1 MNSFSIQSF
10 GCRVNQAEAFSWADE
25 FQKRGL
31 RFEQEHGRSDLILV
45 NTCTVTARADRDVR
59 NFIRRMHRDNP
70 AAKLVVTGCFAERA
84 AEELKN
90 FPGVW
95 QVVSNLEKEAL
106 PDRILSQTSLPGIT
120 RSRPFRSR
128 ALIKIQDGCDFGC
141 TFCIVPSVR
150 GKSVSHTPDKILADV
165 RAVVEQG
172 FKEVV
177 LAGVHI
183 TLYGRDLDPALSF
196 RGLLEAISAVDGLHR
211 VRLSSLDPRFLD
223 DGLLDYLVS
232 EPRICPHFHLSLQHG
247 ADRIIA
253 RMGRK
258 IKTADYE
265 RILARLHRGLPRAA
279 LGTDI
284 IAGFPGESDE
294 DFAAMCA
301 FLERSPLTY
310 FHVFSFSP
318 RPNTPAAGWTQV
330 HPETKKERASRLR
343 ALAREKNLAF
353 RSGLIGSVCETVI
366 ISHAAADGSGRAL
379 SDNYIDI
386 SLAECRVPEM
396 GLAAVEIVSV
406 DGARTQGRVL
416 EAGKTR
422 PGG

>member
-31 RFEQEHGRSDLILV
+31 RFEEEHSRSDLILV

-59 NFIRRMHRDNP
+59 NFIRRMNRENP
-70 AAKLVVTGCFAERA
+70 EARLVVTGCFAERA
-84 AEELKN
+84 AEELRR

-95 QVVSNLEKEAL
+95 QVVSNLEKEGL
-106 PDRILSQTSLPGIT
+106 PDRILSQPLLHAKT
-120 RSRPFRSR
+120 RFRPFRSR
-128 ALIKIQDGCDFGC
+128 ALVKIQDGCDFAC

-150 GKSVSHTPDKILADV
+150 GRSVSCAKDKILNDV
-165 RAVVEQG
+165 RIMVEQG

-177 LAGVHI
+177 LAGVHL
-183 TLYGRDLDPALSF
+183 TLYGRDLDPPLSF
-196 RGLLEAISAVDGLHR
+196 PELLEEICAVDGLHR
-211 VRLSSLDPRFLD
+211 LRLSSLDPRFMD
-223 DGLLDYLVS
+223 DGLLEHLVS
-232 EPRICPHFHLSLQHG
+232 DPRICPHFHLSLQHG

-258 IKTADYE
+258 IRTADYE
-265 RILARLHRGLPRAA
+265 RILARLQQRLPRAA

-284 IAGFPGESDE
+284 IVGFPGETDE
-294 DFAAMCA
+294 DFAAMTA

-318 RPNTPAAGWTQV
+318 RPNTPAAAWTQV
-330 HPETKKERASRLR
+330 HPETKKERASQLR
-343 ALAREKNLAF
+343 MLAREKNLVF
-353 RSGLIGSVCETVI
+353 RRGFVGQTCETVV
-366 ISHAAADGSGRAL
+366 ISRSQSDGYGRAL

-386 SLAECRVPEM
+386 SLAECRIPEM
-396 GLAAVEIVSV
+396 QLASVEIVSV
-406 DGARTQGRVL
+406 TEEKTQGRV
-416 EAGKTR
+416 R
-422 PGG
+422 PKGSVSEE